1 MPSDNMNKVM
11 MGTFQNDH
19 VNYLQHRKQI
29 QDYLQTL
36 AKRQERRQQ
45 YNIYHTKAA
54 KMKLSMTTQ

>member
-45 YNIYHTKAA
+45 YNIYQTKAA